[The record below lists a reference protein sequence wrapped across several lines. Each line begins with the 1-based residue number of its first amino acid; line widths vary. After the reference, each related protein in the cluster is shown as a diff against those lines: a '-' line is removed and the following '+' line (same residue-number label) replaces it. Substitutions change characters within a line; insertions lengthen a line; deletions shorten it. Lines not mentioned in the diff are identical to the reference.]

1 MGFEAGERRNV
12 LALLGGRRY
21 ALGAVVLLATAA
33 VLTTVGIASGGST
46 PTKSTASNSSTP
58 YVSSAQAPFGTTGA
72 DPVARDILRQQK
84 RLKTVPGDWTAWAG
98 LAADYVQEGRI
109 TADPTYYAKADGALA
124 QSFKIEPQQ
133 NFLALTVKATVSAA
147 RHDFAGALVLTDQ
160 SLKID
165 AYDSTTY
172 GVRGDALDELGRY
185 SEALTSFEKQDSL
198 SPNVSSFS
206 RLSYAYELR
215 GDLTKAKGDL
225 LLALNNADSPSDKG
239 FAAYYLGE
247 LAWNRGDFT
256 EAERYYRQGVSLD
269 PDYVPPLEGV
279 AKVEAAL
286 GQKSNAIRDYEQ
298 VVNRLPQP
306 SYVIEFGDYL
316 ASIGESKKAQ
326 EQYSLVL
333 AEEKIF
339 QAQGV
344 NVDLELSLF
353 QADHGKAAEA
363 LKTAAAEYGRRHST
377 LVEDAYGWALHM
389 NGQDAAALPHAVAAL
404 RLGSKSALFYF
415 HKGVIEQSLG
425 QSAATIADLR
435 QALAINPHFSALQ
448 APEATK
454 LLKQL
459 GAS

>member
-1 MGFEAGERRNV
+1 MSGRNV
-12 LALLGGRRY
+12 LARLGGRRA
-21 ALGAVVLLATAA
+21 ALGAVTVVAIAA
-33 VLTTVGIASGGST
+33 ALTTVGIAFGGSSPSQPVADT
-46 PTKSTASNSSTP
+46 PAQSGA
-58 YVSSAQAPFGTTGA
+58 VSGSQTTGGA
-72 DPVARDILRQQK
+72 TGVDPVAKDILTQQK
-84 RLKTVPGDWTAWAG
+84 RLKAVPGDWTAWAG

-109 TADPTYYAKADGALA
+109 TADPTYYPKADGALA
-124 QSFKIEPQQ
+124 QSFKVYPNQ
-133 NFLALTVKATVSAA
+133 NFLALTVKATVAAA
-147 RHDFAGALVLTDQ
+147 RHDFAGALSLTDQ

-165 AYDSTTY
+165 PYNSTTY

-185 SEALTSFEKQDSL
+185 PEALASFEKMDSL
-198 SPNVSSFS
+198 SPSVSSFS

-215 GDLTKAKGDL
+215 GDLSKAKADL
-225 LLALNNADSPSDKG
+225 LLALDDADSPSDKG

-247 LAWNRGDFT
+247 LAWNRGDIT
-256 EAERYYRQGVSLD
+256 EAESYYRQGVALD

-298 VVNRLPQP
+298 LVNRLPQP

-316 ASIGESKKAQ
+316 TSIGQHKQAQ
-326 EQYSLVL
+326 DEYSLVL
-333 AEEKIF
+333 TEEKIF

-353 QADHGKAAEA
+353 QADHGAVVQA
-363 LKTAAAEYGRRHST
+363 LKTATAEYGRRHST

-415 HKGVIEQSLG
+415 HKGVIEHSLG
-425 QSAATIADLR
+425 MSAAAVADLK
-435 QALAINPHFSALQ
+435 QALAINPHFSTLQ

-454 LLKQL
+454 LLTQL

>member
-1 MGFEAGERRNV
+1 MGSQAGERRNV
-12 LALLGGRRY
+12 LARLGGRRTV
-21 ALGAVVLLATAA
+21 LGAVVVVAIAA
-33 VLTTVGIASGGST
+33 GLTTVGIAFGGSS
-46 PTKSTASNSSTP
+46 PTKSEASSADTP
-58 YVSSAQAPFGTTGA
+58 YVSNAQAAGGVTGT
-72 DPVARDILRQQK
+72 DPVAKDILTQQK
-84 RLKTVPGDWTAWAG
+84 RLKAVPGDWTAWAG

-109 TADPTYYAKADGALA
+109 TADPTYYPKADGALA

-133 NFLALTVKATVSAA
+133 NFLALTVKATVAAA
-147 RHDFAGALVLTDQ
+147 RHDFAGALALTDQ

-165 AYDSTTY
+165 AYNSTTY

-185 SEALTSFEKQDSL
+185 PEALASFEKEDSL
-198 SPNVSSFS
+198 SPSVSSFS

-215 GDLTKAKGDL
+215 GDLVKAKADL
-225 LLALNNADSPSDKG
+225 LLALDNADSPSDRG

-247 LAWNRGDFT
+247 LAWNRGDIT

-316 ASIGESKKAQ
+316 ASVGDSKRAQ

-353 QADHGKAAEA
+353 QADHGEAAQA

-389 NGQDAAALPHAVAAL
+389 NGQDAAALPHAVQAL

-415 HKGVIEQSLG
+415 HKGVIENALQ
-425 QSAATIADLR
+425 QSAAAVADLK
-435 QALAINPHFSALQ
+435 QALAINPHFSTLQ